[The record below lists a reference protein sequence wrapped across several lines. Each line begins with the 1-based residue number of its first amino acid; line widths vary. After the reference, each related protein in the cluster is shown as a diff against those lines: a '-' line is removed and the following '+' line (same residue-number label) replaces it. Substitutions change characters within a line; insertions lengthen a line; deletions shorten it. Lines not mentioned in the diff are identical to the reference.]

1 MNMKFE
7 INREECIK
15 CGLCI
20 KDCVTDAIEQ
30 DNQGFPQMTSKDSC
44 INCQH
49 CFAICP
55 KGAIKFDEN
64 EAQNAE
70 STNYDDILSLIKS
83 RRSVRQYKHENV
95 SEEKLSKLKAMLKYI
110 PTGCN
115 SHSLHFSVVEDL
127 AAMDEIR
134 DKVNSKI
141 LNSFVYKIFAPI
153 FNKFSKTKDALKN
166 GEDII
171 FRNAPHMIVVSSPV
185 TAPCAT
191 EDPIIALSYFELY
204 AQHLGLGTCW
214 CGFGQISVKLFPE
227 ICDILQI
234 PKGYVPVGVMLFGEP
249 AIKYQRIIQPKPYV
263 ISSVKGDFKTHKRNI
278 FEVIIRFIT
287 NFLR

>member
-1 MNMKFE
+1 MKFE
-7 INREECIK
+7 VNRDECIK
-15 CGLCI
+15 CGLCV
-20 KDCVTDAIEQ
+20 KDCITGAIEQ
-30 DNQGFPQMTSKDSC
+30 DSQGFPQMTNKNRC

-55 KGAIKFDEN
+55 KGAITFDGN
-64 EAQNAE
+64 EVQYAQ

-83 RRSVRQYKHENV
+83 RRSVRQYKGENV
-95 SEEKLSKLKAMLKYI
+95 SEEKLSKLKTMLNYV

-115 SHSLHFSVVEDL
+115 SHLLHFSMVEDIT
-127 AAMDEIR
+127 AMDEIR
-134 DKVNSKI
+134 NKVNSKV
-141 LNSFVYKIFAPI
+141 LNSVIYKLLAPI
-153 FNKFSKTKDALKN
+153 FNKFSKVKDALKN

-185 TAPCAT
+185 TAPCAA

-214 CGFGQISVKLFPE
+214 CGFAQICVKLFPE

-249 AIKYQRIIQPKPYV
+249 AVKYQRTIQPKPYE
-263 ISSVKGDFKTHKRNI
+263 ISSIKGNSEIRKRSI
-278 FEVIIRFIT
+278 FEIIIRFIT
-287 NFLR
+287 NFIR